1 MPKTALLHRL
11 LQFITRS
18 GYRCG
23 LLSLGLLAACSPFT
37 VLNGFGS
44 DASYRCVQTV
54 AYGAL
59 PRQKLDIYR
68 PDKSASGIVV
78 VFFYGGSWRMGARDE
93 YRFVAQTLTRYGA
106 TVVVPDYRLYPEAT
120 FPAFMD
126 DAAAAVAWT
135 HRHIAAYGGDPKK
148 VYLLGHSAGAHIVT
162 LLALDR
168 RYLAAQGLDSSIL
181 SGVDALSAPT
191 DFAATLGPQYRP
203 VFVDQARLERAQ
215 PIHYARAD
223 APPMLLQH
231 GADDTLVLPRNSTA
245 LAAAIAARGG
255 TARALIYPG
264 MGHPGTV
271 LAFSE
276 LLGSS
281 PVLRDTLHFLGLD
294 RTATTASPAQRLAQI
309 ANEAAPVAPVNAPF
323 D

>member
-1 MPKTALLHRL
+1 MPATRQVSRL
-11 LQFITRS
+11 LEFIYRI

-37 VLNGFGS
+37 VLNGLGS
-44 DASYRCVQTV
+44 DASYRKLSTV
-54 AYGAL
+54 AYGSL
-59 PRQKLDIYR
+59 PRQKLDVYQ
-68 PDKSASGIVV
+68 PKKPHNGIVV
-78 VFFYGGSWRMGARDE
+78 VFFYGGSWSMGSRDE

-106 TVVVPDYRLYPEAT
+106 TVVVPDYRLYPEVT

-135 HRHIAAYGGDPKK
+135 HRHIADYGGDPKK

-162 LLALDR
+162 LLALDP
-168 RYLAAQGLDSSIL
+168 RYLAKQGLDSSIL

-191 DFAATLGPQYRP
+191 DFAATLGPKYRP
-203 VFVDQARLERAQ
+203 IFVDQALLERAQ

-245 LAAAIAARGG
+245 LAAAITAKGG
-255 TARALIYPG
+255 TARALVYPDK
-264 MGHPGTV
+264 GHPGTV
-271 LAFSE
+271 LAFTE
-276 LLGSS
+276 LLGQS
-281 PVLRDTLHFLGLD
+281 PVLRDSLHFLGLD
-294 RTATTASPAQRLAQI
+294 QAAATADAAQRLAQLPPEP
-309 ANEAAPVAPVNAPF
+309 ATAQSAV